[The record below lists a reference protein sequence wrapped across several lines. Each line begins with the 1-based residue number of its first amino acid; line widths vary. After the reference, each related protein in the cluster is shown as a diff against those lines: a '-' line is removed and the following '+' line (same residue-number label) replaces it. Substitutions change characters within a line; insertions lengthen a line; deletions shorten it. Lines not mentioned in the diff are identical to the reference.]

1 MNSGTFQ
8 IRNRTGKDDL
18 NMEQLEESL
27 EPLLCL
33 LENLDVCEVCNIS
46 GSFSSVVSINEEANT
61 KLLINVMERTIEI
74 TE

>member
-1 MNSGTFQ
+1 LNSGTFQ